1 MNTMAKTI
9 REHTKGLPE
18 GTPICAKELL
28 HLGGRAAVDQALS
41 RLLRRGHLMRV
52 GRGVYV
58 RPVEGR
64 FGKRAPSASSVVEN
78 IARVTGEAIA
88 PHGAAVANKLGLTTQ
103 VPVRSVYITSG
114 RSRQLKLGSQ
124 VVELRH
130 APHWQL
136 ALGNQPSGEVLRA
149 LAWLGPEKAGAA
161 LRTLKRKLS
170 APELQAIASARSLLP
185 SWLAKQ
191 VSEVV
196 LNLGASSASGRKSD
210 R

>member
-1 MNTMAKTI
+1 MNTLAETI
-9 REHTKGLPE
+9 LERTSGLPE
-18 GTPICAKELL
+18 GTPIYAKELL
-28 HLGGRAAVDQALS
+28 HLGSRAAVDQALS
-41 RLLRRGHLMRV
+41 RLVRRGHLMRA

-58 RPVEGR
+58 RPIESR
-64 FGKRAPSASSVVEN
+64 FGRRAPSASSVVEN
-78 IARVTGEAIA
+78 IAHITGEAIA

-103 VPVRSVYITSG
+103 VPVRSVYLTSG

-130 APHWQL
+130 APYWQF

-170 APELQAIASARSLLP
+170 ASELRAIASARSMLP
-185 SWLAKQ
+185 SWLAEQ

-196 LNLGASSASGRKSD
+196 VSG
-210 R
+210 

>member
-1 MNTMAKTI
+1 MKSLAETI
-9 REHTKGLPE
+9 LERTSGLPE
-18 GTPICAKELL
+18 GTPIYAKELL
-28 HLGGRAAVDQALS
+28 HLGSRAAVDQALS
-41 RLLRRGHLMRV
+41 RLARRGQLMRA

-58 RPVEGR
+58 RPIESR
-64 FGKRAPSASSVVEN
+64 FGRRAPSASSVVEN
-78 IARVTGEAIA
+78 IAHITGEAIA

-103 VPVRSVYITSG
+103 VPVRSVYLTSG

-130 APHWQL
+130 APHWQF

-170 APELQAIASARSLLP
+170 ASELRAIASARSMLP
-185 SWLAKQ
+185 SWLAEQ

-196 LNLGASSASGRKSD
+196 VNG
-210 R
+210 